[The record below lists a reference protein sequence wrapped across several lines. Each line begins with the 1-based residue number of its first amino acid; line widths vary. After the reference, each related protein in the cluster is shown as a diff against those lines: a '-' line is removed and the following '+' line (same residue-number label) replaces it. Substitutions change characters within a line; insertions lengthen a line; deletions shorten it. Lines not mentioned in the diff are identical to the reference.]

1 MVLIHSK
8 HALLNV
14 ISEILRYEVDKQVDL
29 SYHQII
35 SVIHVEWTDHHMG
48 RSNEDLSQLKQE
60 KRCSPSLRRLSWS
73 FRERQNH

>member
-14 ISEILRYEVDKQVDL
+14 ISEILRNEVDKQVDL

-35 SVIHVEWTDHHMG
+35 SVIHVE
-48 RSNEDLSQLKQE
+48 
-60 KRCSPSLRRLSWS
+60 
-73 FRERQNH
+73 